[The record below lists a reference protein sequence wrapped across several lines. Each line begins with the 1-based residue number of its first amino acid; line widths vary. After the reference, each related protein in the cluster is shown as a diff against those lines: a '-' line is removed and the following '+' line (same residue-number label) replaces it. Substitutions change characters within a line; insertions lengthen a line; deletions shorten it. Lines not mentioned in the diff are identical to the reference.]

1 MANNK
6 NFKQMSSKKLN
17 ALLNTVSEEE
27 KAEINAILAERATMA
42 PGGQQPAA
50 PAAAPTEEQ
59 PAAPAQEVN
68 LDELKEACKVNM
80 HHKCQVVPFNTAEWK
95 DGVIV
100 GMNADKKTQKVTY
113 IIRLDDNRTVAK
125 VYNSP
130 LLKISEEV
138 AEVTR
143 KTRTAS
149 GEKAEAWD
157 EATRLEEIA
166 KVTPN
171 VGKQVT
177 ITVSELDTLEGRIVG
192 VLSDKRVNKLFYTIE
207 VEDVDGKVKRINKV
221 VTSEAIK
228 IAEDFDE
235 EGAKLNEA
243 YASRR
248 TNAATRKA
256 MTPEEKIEAIK
267 ADIAKITEKRDALNA
282 KLEALNAELQEAQT
296 AQAPAPAAEAE
307 ESLD

>member
-42 PGGQQPAA
+42 PGEQQPAEAPAA
-50 PAAAPTEEQ
+50 PAGEQ
-59 PAAPAQEVN
+59 QPAQEVN
-68 LDELKEACKVNM
+68 LDELKEACKVNV

-228 IAEDFDE
+228 IAEEFDE

-248 TNAATRKA
+248 ANAATRKA

-296 AQAPAPAAEAE
+296 AAPAPQTE
-307 ESLD
+307 EPLD